1 MNEGKLLK
9 TLRVTKNM
17 LLLSE
22 QLPIIILQKIIKKK
36 ITKKLRIITIL
47 LIILLNQKN
56 SLPNI
61 TSNSHLNATS
71 EDNNKDTV

>member
-56 SLPNI
+56 SSI
-61 TSNSHLNATS
+61 
-71 EDNNKDTV
+71 